1 MSFENNMP
9 KIETLR
15 DFEMN
20 QMFNKK
26 EKLTGEEKI
35 KKIGIDLDYKDVEAV
50 EKVLKIAKEYGRV
63 YRLSETKNGFH
74 IYIELQQEVTL
85 KQSFWIRFFI
95 GDDYMRLL
103 YDLLR
108 FTSGVTLDRIDILFD
123 SKTKIDFKNRK
134 LSLYPSLK
142 KESDSN

>member
-95 GDDYMRLL
+95 VDDYMRLL

-123 SKTKIDFKNRK
+123 S
-134 LSLYPSLK
+134 
-142 KESDSN
+142 